1 MLDTTNRRISN
12 LPMCAGVIGTLLIA
26 LLLTVVSG
34 KNVHVS
40 LATKWRETSM
50 IAEVCEGVALTKG
63 PSGFFSCVGEV
74 ADAIAAAAVSPSTAT
89 PEDHYKV
96 AVKLLQTSMAE
107 SPAESKALVGAE
119 LASRVHSPRV
129 EAHRQ
134 LAAQHTGVDTSKKW
148 FIALSD
154 GTVLYEAAAA
164 VEAVASAPSRS
175 ATVEEFAGVDH
186 VFPGSSKDSAAR
198 VVLYGDVTDPEAQ
211 EALKVLAAAAAHGS
225 IRFLFRHS
233 STFVADAI
241 PQWDGVVG
249 VQGYGVTLDVK
260 NMEYKAVDEKKPKTG
275 KESGSASA
283 ASDDEQNIGGFD
295 IAKLKQRK
303 PSLNIALSDFA
314 SELAEKVGKEQEDV
328 QLDLQVW
335 ELQQL
340 GFQAAMHI
348 LKSKSQIETLE
359 DLLSNFPLRA
369 GKISKLTFSASAL
382 RVLQTQLAPLQRMF
396 GEGTNAAF
404 LNGRALS
411 DDKFDLFSVLAEL
424 RKEERFLS
432 DLENVMLYSG
442 AKNVSIEASSEY
454 EKNFFLHRARTCQ
467 LQKQERKEKA
477 KRIWFDQLRI
487 SWMNDLAK
495 TPLYPEAGTSLKA
508 MFRTTYYGQPLF
520 PARNVFHAVYL
531 IDPSQRDGLDLIP
544 TIQRFLVGGS
554 AARMGLV
561 LVDSA
566 FSMDDERHYY
576 ATAFGVDGTAESA
589 TPPLKAS
596 VSALIQAVAFQLDD
610 NKLLV
615 EFLVDLLR
623 NTVKPV
629 VTEEQVRESAALFLG
644 DVTLDAVLS
653 SPNFYTHYRDLSRYV
668 KSTGLRT
675 FPVMLF
681 NGVVVTENVEQAF
694 FPTFQQEFHLI
705 RDMITR
711 SELTDD
717 VVDIYDF
724 MMQVTGALRRYQP
737 AVFDKPTYVALKS
750 QAQASFLELRPYVRG
765 AGYDGQASLIS
776 HVLVLP
782 AVLNTLSLKML
793 DRALDHL
800 EQCTTCPGVQLTIA
814 ACASADGTAVL
825 KPSSSVLHRVLEGT
839 LQGVSKRTED
849 GAAVKA
855 LRAVTTA
862 VLSFIEGQYP
872 TQQSLKMEFV
882 AEVDAAIAQHLR
894 DSSASLPDEAK
905 QAIYNEKIVSES
917 TERSIRNFCSA
928 TAESEPKMVGLV
940 PFLLT
945 NGRRIVF
952 DESFTADDYL
962 LLEVDEAALTNAVF
976 GCIETVDIPSLLA
989 KTLKEEE
996 VTKHIISTKLGLVNS
1011 ILRHDHVSRGA
1022 RMEKLYLPYPTTPY
1036 SFAVNSTVNPN
1047 SARHTLNVV
1056 LNPVARESQQ
1066 LAALVRFVASLDDLG
1081 VSSIVYVNPP
1091 AELQKVPITN
1101 FYQFVGQKKPSFD
1114 EEGGVVSP
1122 AAYLKNMPQS
1132 QTLTLGLVEPEA
1144 WMVFASAAAQ
1154 DLDNIRLNTLH
1165 GSKLR
1170 AEYTLQSILLTGS
1183 CQDVTTENRPRGL
1196 PLVLTRVGAEGRTVT
1211 TDTQVMSNY
1220 GYFQLQASPGVWQMS
1235 VQEGLA
1241 SSIYEVVD
1249 IEEKDPSAL
1258 WSAYYAR
1265 KISSSKQQ
1273 EFSSRPV
1280 PIISFTGKHVN
1291 LLVKKREGKE
1301 SVDLLE
1307 ALKSQEDDA
1316 QVWPP
1321 TTGPQPTRPTKP
1333 TLNVFSVASGHLY
1346 ERFMRMM
1353 MHTVMKSS
1361 SDVHGANTTRIKF
1374 WMIENFLSPKFK
1386 ALVPRM
1392 AEKFGFDYGFVT
1404 YRWPH
1409 WLRRQTEKQ
1418 RTIWGYKILFL
1429 DVLFPLDV
1437 DKVIF
1442 VDADQIVQADL
1453 HELYNLDLEG
1463 KAVAYTPFCQVNK
1476 NEETVGFRFWNQGFW
1491 HDHLAGRPYHISA
1504 IYVVDLKRLR
1514 RMAAGDQYRMIY
1526 ENLSADPNSLANLDQ
1541 DLPNFAQN
1549 QVPIHSLPE
1558 EWLWCETWCN
1568 QESKSRAKTI
1578 DLCNNPLTK
1587 TPKLE
1592 NVKRIIPNWEETDAM
1607 LESMMSE

>member
-1 MLDTTNRRISN
+1 
-12 LPMCAGVIGTLLIA
+12 
-26 LLLTVVSG
+26 
-34 KNVHVS
+34 
-40 LATKWRETSM
+40 
-50 IAEVCEGVALTKG
+50 
-63 PSGFFSCVGEV
+63 
-74 ADAIAAAAVSPSTAT
+74 
-89 PEDHYKV
+89 
-96 AVKLLQTSMAE
+96 
-107 SPAESKALVGAE
+107 
-119 LASRVHSPRV
+119 
-129 EAHRQ
+129 
-134 LAAQHTGVDTSKKW
+134 
-148 FIALSD
+148 
-154 GTVLYEAAAA
+154 
-164 VEAVASAPSRS
+164 
-175 ATVEEFAGVDH
+175 
-186 VFPGSSKDSAAR
+186 
-198 VVLYGDVTDPEAQ
+198 
-211 EALKVLAAAAAHGS
+211 
-225 IRFLFRHS
+225 
-233 STFVADAI
+233 
-241 PQWDGVVG
+241 
-249 VQGYGVTLDVK
+249 
-260 NMEYKAVDEKKPKTG
+260 
-275 KESGSASA
+275 
-283 ASDDEQNIGGFD
+283 
-295 IAKLKQRK
+295 
-303 PSLNIALSDFA
+303 
-314 SELAEKVGKEQEDV
+314 
-328 QLDLQVW
+328 
-335 ELQQL
+335 
-340 GFQAAMHI
+340 
-348 LKSKSQIETLE
+348 
-359 DLLSNFPLRA
+359 
-369 GKISKLTFSASAL
+369 
-382 RVLQTQLAPLQRMF
+382 
-396 GEGTNAAF
+396 
-404 LNGRALS
+404 
-411 DDKFDLFSVLAEL
+411 
-424 RKEERFLS
+424 
-432 DLENVMLYSG
+432 
-442 AKNVSIEASSEY
+442 
-454 EKNFFLHRARTCQ
+454 
-467 LQKQERKEKA
+467 
-477 KRIWFDQLRI
+477 
-487 SWMNDLAK
+487 
-495 TPLYPEAGTSLKA
+495 
-508 MFRTTYYGQPLF
+508 
-520 PARNVFHAVYL
+520 
-531 IDPSQRDGLDLIP
+531 
-544 TIQRFLVGGS
+544 
-554 AARMGLV
+554 
-561 LVDSA
+561 
-566 FSMDDERHYY
+566 MDDERHYY
-576 ATAFGVDGTAESA
+576 ATAFGVDGTAVESSA
-589 TPPLKAS
+589 PPLKAS
-596 VSALIQAVAFQLDD
+596 VSALIQAVAFTLEDST
-610 NKLLV
+610 LLT
-615 EFLVDLLR
+615 EFLIDLLR
-623 NTVKPV
+623 NTVKPE
-629 VTEEQVRESAALFLG
+629 VTEEQVRESAARFLG
-644 DVTLDAVLS
+644 EVTLDSIIS

-681 NGVVVTENVEQAF
+681 NGVVVTENIEQAF
-694 FPTFQQEFHLI
+694 FPTFQQEFHLV

-711 SELTDD
+711 NELTDD
-717 VVDIYDF
+717 IADIFDF

-737 AVFDKPTYVALKS
+737 AIFDKPTYVALKDT
-750 QAQASFLELRPYVRG
+750 AQASFLELRPFVRG
-765 AGYDGQASLIS
+765 SGYDGQASLIS
-776 HVLVLP
+776 HILVLP

-814 ACASADGTAVL
+814 ACSSADGSATL
-825 KPSSSVLHRVLEGT
+825 SPSSSVVHRVLEGT
-839 LQGVSKRTED
+839 LQGVSKKTED

-855 LRAVTTA
+855 LRAVTKEI
-862 VLSFIEGQYP
+862 LSFIDGQYP
-872 TQQSLKMEFV
+872 TQQALKLELV
-882 AEVDAAIAQHLR
+882 ADIDAAIAQHLR
-894 DSSASLPDEAK
+894 ESSASLPDEAK
-905 QAIYNEKIVSES
+905 QALYNEKIVSPASELG
-917 TERSIRNFCSA
+917 TRNFCSA

-952 DESFTADDYL
+952 DESFTTDDYL
-962 LLEVDEAALTNAVF
+962 LLEVDEAALTNTVF

-989 KTLKEEE
+989 KTLTEAD
-996 VTKHIISTKLGLVNS
+996 VTKHVISTKLGLINS

-1036 SFAVNSTVNPN
+1036 SFAVNATVSPN
-1047 SARHTLNVV
+1047 SARHTFNVV

-1066 LAALVRFVASLDDLG
+1066 LAALVRFVSSLDELG

-1091 AELQKVPITN
+1091 AEIQKVPITN

-1114 EEGGVVSP
+1114 EEGNVVSP

-1183 CQDVTTENRPRGL
+1183 CQDVTTDNRPRGL
-1196 PLVLTRVGAEGRTVT
+1196 PLVLTRAGAEGRMVT

-1235 VQEGLA
+1235 VQDGLA

-1265 KISSSKQQ
+1265 KISSAKQQ

-1301 SVDLLE
+1301 SVDFLE
-1307 ALKSQEDDA
+1307 ALKAQEDAA

-1321 TTGPQPTRPTKP
+1321 TSGPQPTRPVKP

-1386 ALVPRM
+1386 ALVPRL

-1463 KAVAYTPFCQVNK
+1463 KAVGYTPFCQVNK

-1491 HDHLAGRPYHISA
+1491 HDHLAGKPYHISA

-1568 QESKSRAKTI
+1568 QESKARAKTI

-1607 LESMMSE
+1607 LEAMMSE